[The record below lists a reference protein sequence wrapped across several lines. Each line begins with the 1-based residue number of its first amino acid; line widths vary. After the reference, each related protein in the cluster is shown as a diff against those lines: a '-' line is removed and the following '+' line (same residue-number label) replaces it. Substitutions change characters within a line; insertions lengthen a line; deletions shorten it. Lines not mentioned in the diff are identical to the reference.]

1 MENLNITITKEELQ
15 SMIDKA
21 VYKATTSRE
30 IGDYELIT
38 ETELSKRLSLSKVT
52 LHKHRKEGIIPYV
65 NIGRTIRYN
74 YSEVLKSMNNR
85 K

>member
-30 IGDYELIT
+30 TGDYELIT
-38 ETELSKRLSLSKVT
+38 EAEFT
-52 LHKHRKEGIIPYV
+52 LD
-65 NIGRTIRYN
+65 IRPPPFDKASN
-74 YSEVLKSMNNR
+74 LIS
-85 K
+85 